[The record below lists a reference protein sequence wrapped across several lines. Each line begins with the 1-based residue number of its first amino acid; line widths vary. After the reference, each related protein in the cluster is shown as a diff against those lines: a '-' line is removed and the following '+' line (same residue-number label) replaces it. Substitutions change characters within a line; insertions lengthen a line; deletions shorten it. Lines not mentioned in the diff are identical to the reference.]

1 MDPQTR
7 ERIQRVIDE
16 NEVVLFM
23 KGTPEAPR
31 CGFSAT
37 VVQILGSVGASFAS
51 VDVLSDPAVRDGIKE
66 FSDWPTIP
74 QLYVKKE
81 FVGGAD
87 IVKELYGSGE
97 LEEKLGKDAG
107 EVQVPKIT
115 VTSRAAE
122 ALKGAVESG
131 DEGIRFEIGPQF
143 QYGLSVGPQQAR
155 DVVVESAGVT
165 LLLDRASAKRAE
177 GTTIDY
183 VTTPE
188 GEAFKIQNPNEP
200 PKVKQ
205 LAPRELA
212 ELLKSDKKPALYDVR
227 TPAER
232 AKALI
237 EGAKL
242 LDRAAQDEILA
253 LPKDTPIV
261 FHCHHGSRSQ
271 QAAEHFLGQGFTNV
285 SNLSGGIDAWS
296 VEVDP
301 KVPQY

>member
-1 MDPQTR
+1 MDQQTR

-16 NEVVLFM
+16 NDVVLFM

-37 VVQILGSVGASFAS
+37 IVQILGSVGASFAS
-51 VDVLSDPAVRDGIKE
+51 VDVLGDAAVRDGIKE

-97 LEEKLGKDAG
+97 LEEKLGK
-107 EVQVPKIT
+107 EVAEVAVPKIT
-115 VTSRAAE
+115 ITTRAAE

-131 DEGIRFEIGPQF
+131 DEGVRFEVGPEF
-143 QYGLSVGPQQAR
+143 QYGLSIGPKQPR
-155 DVVVESAGVT
+155 DVVVELGGVT

-188 GEAFKIQNPNEP
+188 GAAFKIKNPNEP
-200 PKVKQ
+200 PKVRQ

-212 ELLKSDKKPALYDVR
+212 ELLRSDKKPALYDVR

-232 AKALI
+232 AKAHI

-242 LDRAAQDEILA
+242 LDRPAQDEILG

-261 FHCHHGSRSQ
+261 FHCHHGGRSQ
-271 QAAEHFLGQGFTNV
+271 QAAEHFLTQGFTNV

-301 KVPQY
+301 NVPRY